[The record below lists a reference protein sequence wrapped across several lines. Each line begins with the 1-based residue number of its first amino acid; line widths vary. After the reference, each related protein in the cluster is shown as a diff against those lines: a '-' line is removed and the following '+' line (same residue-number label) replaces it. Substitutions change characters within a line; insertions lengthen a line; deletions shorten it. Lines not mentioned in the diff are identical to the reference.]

1 MYLNLKKIGLDS
13 NDSKWRRFSA
23 TKTLSDLRE
32 EYQIALDEKNVD
44 GKTNGLLNKRIK
56 KLIEMI
62 DEVKAKTKNEWLLE
76 SYGYYQY

>member
-1 MYLNLKKIGLDS
+1 
-13 NDSKWRRFSA
+13 
-23 TKTLSDLRE
+23 
-32 EYQIALDEKNVD
+32 
-44 GKTNGLLNKRIK
+44 LLNKRIK